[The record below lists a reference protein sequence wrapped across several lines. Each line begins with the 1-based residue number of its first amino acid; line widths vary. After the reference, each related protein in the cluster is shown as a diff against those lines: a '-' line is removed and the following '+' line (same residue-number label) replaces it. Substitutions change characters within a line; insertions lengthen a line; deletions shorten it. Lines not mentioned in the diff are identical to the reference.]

1 MSVTLRF
8 TSIMLIVTG
17 LFVGSFLLPK
27 QAMAGAIGGRFL
39 PGLFDIFT
47 PTIACGLQVSVLKTD
62 GTIGIYTWVPTLIYD
77 YFYYAI
83 SHIGNSML
91 GTTTDFPTGI
101 CPPTLYLTGSSI
113 AP

>member
-1 MSVTLRF
+1 MQFINRH
-8 TSIMLIVTG
+8 LIIGLVVTG
-17 LFVGSFLLPK
+17 IFTGSFLFTNK
-27 QAMAGAIGGRFL
+27 ASAAAIGGRFL

-47 PTIACGLQVSVLKTD
+47 PTVACGLQVSVLKTD
-62 GTIGIYTWVPTLIYD
+62 GTVGVYTWIPSLIYD

-91 GTTTDFPTGI
+91 GMVTDAPPGL
-101 CPPTLYLTGSSI
+101 CPPILYLTGSSI

>member
-1 MSVTLRF
+1 MSATLRF
-8 TSIMLIVTG
+8 TSIILIITG
-17 LFVGSFLLPK
+17 LFVGNFLVVN
-27 QAMAGAIGGRFL
+27 QASAASIGGRFL

-47 PTIACGLQVSVLKTD
+47 PTVACGLQVSVLKTD
-62 GTIGIYTWVPTLIYD
+62 GIVGVYTWIPAQVYD

-91 GTTTDFPTGI
+91 GQVTDAPAGL
-101 CPPTLYLTGSSI
+101 CPPILYLVGSSI